1 MTVILML
8 GTVSTVFAA
17 AYQTYTYSIDGF
29 WMASPDAYT
38 PEIEIDSKYM
48 GLIDLEVDSKTGKGI
63 GKAIDDPR
71 DLFVDTFG
79 NIYIADAANNRIV
92 VLNEYYKYKF
102 LLDKFVNDQGVPDA
116 LNTPSGVYVTDKHI
130 YVCDTENNRI
140 VMFDLEG
147 NFERI
152 VHEPESDVMPE
163 NSIYKP
169 VAIAVDS
176 TERMYVISST
186 TYMGVIALNPDGSFE
201 GFIGAQKVVYNLLD
215 IVWRNFQTAEQ
226 RALSTQNVSTEFNN
240 ITIDDKG
247 FVYVT
252 TSSIEEA
259 NQQAA
264 IKDKKGDYA
273 PVKKLNSSGTDIMKR
288 NGFFGPGGE
297 VYVMNV
303 SYDSTTPTGA
313 SKIIDVA
320 IGPEGT
326 WSIIDEKRSRVYTY
340 DSDGKMLFSF
350 GDSGMQL
357 GNISSIEAVAYQ
369 GDKMLILD
377 KTRDSFT
384 VYNRTEYGDIL
395 IQALKNNN
403 DRKYDVA
410 VNDWQAI
417 LQRNSNFDAAYVGIG
432 KALYRAGDWE
442 GAMEEYKYA
451 YDTDNFSNAFKMYR
465 KDWVSKYIYLIPI
478 IVVVVVFILVKFF
491 GYAAKVNKKV
501 ATAGG
506 KRTFG
511 QEVLYAFHVIFH
523 PFDGF
528 WDLKHEKRGSL
539 RGAFFWMAITIITF
553 TYQAIGKAYIFNPR
567 GSYTSIVVQVTGL
580 VVPVLLWVTA
590 NWCLTTLFDGEGSYK
605 DIFIAVSYS
614 LVPLSLLIIPSV
626 IFTHF
631 VTSSEAGLI
640 NLLVSIAWV
649 WVALL
654 VFSGM
659 MVTHDYSLGKNV
671 LTTLG
676 TIIGMAFIM
685 FVVLLFTGLITKM
698 VGFISSIYTEISYR
712 L

>member
-1 MTVILML
+1 ML
-8 GTVSTVFAA
+8 TLFGSVSVFAA
-17 AYQTYTYSIDGF
+17 SYATYTYGIDG
-29 WMASPDAYT
+29 WEMSSPDVYT

-48 GLIDLEVDSKTGKGI
+48 GLIDLEVDKDGVAI
-63 GKAIDDPR
+63 GKPIDDPR
-71 DLFVDTFG
+71 DLFVDTNG
-79 NIYIADAANNRIV
+79 NVYIADAANNRVV

-102 LLDKFVNDQGVPDA
+102 LLNKFVNDQGVPDS
-116 LNTPSGVYVTDKHI
+116 LNTPAGVYVTDKYI
-130 YVCDTENNRI
+130 YVCDSENNRI
-140 VMFDLEG
+140 VLFDLEG
-147 NFERI
+147 NFVRI
-152 VHEPESDVMPE
+152 VHEPKSDVMPE

-215 IVWRNFQTAEQ
+215 VIWRNFQTAEQ

-240 ITIDDKG
+240 ITIDEKG

-297 VYVMNV
+297 VSVMNV
-303 SYDSTTPTGA
+303 AFDSNTPTGP

-320 IGPEGT
+320 IGPEDT

-340 DSDGKMLFSF
+340 DGDGKMLFSF

-357 GNISSIEAVAYQ
+357 GNISSIEAIAYQ

-403 DRKYDVA
+403 DRRYDVA
-410 VNDWQAI
+410 VDDWQAI

-442 GAMEEYKYA
+442 GAMAEYKFA
-451 YDTDNFSNAFKMYR
+451 YDTVNYSNAFKMYR

-478 IVVVVVFILVKFF
+478 IVVVVIFALVKFF
-491 GYAAKVNKKV
+491 GFAGKVNKKV

-511 QEVLYAFHVIFH
+511 QEILYAFHVIFH

-528 WDLKHEKRGSL
+528 WDMKHEKRGSL
-539 RGAFFWMAITIITF
+539 RGAFFWLALTIVTF
-553 TYQAIGKAYIFNPR
+553 TYQAIGKSYIFNPY

-580 VVPVLLWVTA
+580 VVPVMLWVTA
-590 NWCLTTLFDGEGSYK
+590 NWCLTTLFDGEGSFK

-614 LVPLSLLIIPSV
+614 LVPLTLLIIPSV

-631 VTSSEAGLI
+631 VTAGEAGMI

-649 WVALL
+649 WVAIL

-659 MVTHDYSLGKNV
+659 MITHDYSLGKNV
-671 LTTLG
+671 LTSLG